1 MQPNRAKSIP
11 LLYDKI
17 FFTNILRILDERG
30 MSINELHDLSGVAA
44 ATISDITRGQGNPTI
59 STMTSLAAAIGVPL
73 PELLVP
79 HEPELYKELM
89 ELSDLYSKPGLPEGF
104 EHVSAILEPLE
115 AFTVRKWDSITR
127 KKLKKLKHF

>member
-1 MQPNRAKSIP
+1 MQPNRTKHIP

-17 FFTNILRILDERG
+17 FFTNILRILNDRG
-30 MSINELHDLSGVAA
+30 MSIQELHDLSGVAA

-73 PELLVP
+73 PELLIP

-89 ELSDLYSKPGLPEGF
+89 ELSDLYSKSGLPEGF

-115 AFTVRKWDSITR
+115 AFTVRKWDAVTR
-127 KKLKKLKHF
+127 KKLKKLKQF